1 MNSSEIIPLEA
12 KHTEDAIEIVSAA
25 FDDYP
30 LMNFFFG
37 NAYKRSAKAMG
48 QYICDRAKIDDSLL
62 LGALVRDK
70 LQGVIWA
77 IPPETNNDKDKSAIS
92 DLEERFVRSLADE
105 AVERINIYDNL
116 KNANKP
122 SPPHFYVNV
131 LGIHPHSQR
140 MGIGSKLLEHIHI
153 SSNQHPKSCGVAL
166 DTQIETNVA
175 YYQRFGYQVSST
187 ENLDRV
193 KHWFMFR
200 KKVHCAS

>member
-1 MNSSEIIPLEA
+1 MNSIEIIPLEQ
-12 KHTEDAIEIVSAA
+12 KHTEDAIKIISAA
-25 FDDYP
+25 FDGYP
-30 LMNFFFG
+30 LMDFFFG
-37 NAYKRSAKAMG
+37 NTYQRSIETIG

-70 LQGVIWA
+70 LQGIIWA

-92 DLEERFVRSLADE
+92 DLEERLVRSLADE
-105 AVERINIYDNL
+105 ALEYMNIYDNL

-122 SPPHFYVNV
+122 SQPHFYVNV
-131 LGIHPHSQR
+131 LGIHPRSQR
-140 MGIGSKLLEHIHI
+140 TGIGSKLLEHIHI
-153 SSNQHPKSCGVAL
+153 LSNQHPKSCGVAL

-187 ENLDRV
+187 ENLDCV

-200 KKVHCAS
+200 KKV

>member
-1 MNSSEIIPLEA
+1 MNSIEIISL
-12 KHTEDAIEIVSAA
+12 KGNHKEDFIEIISAA
-25 FDDYP
+25 FNGYP
-30 LMNFFFG
+30 LMDFFFG
-37 NAYKRSAKAMG
+37 DTYQRSIEAIG
-48 QYICDRAKIDDSLL
+48 EYICDRAKIDDSLL

-70 LQGVIWA
+70 LQGVILA
-77 IPPETNNDKDKSAIS
+77 IPPETNKYKDESAIS
-92 DLEERFVRSLADE
+92 DLEERFVRAIADE

-122 SPPHFYVNV
+122 SQPHFYVNV

-153 SSNQHPKSCGVAL
+153 LSNEHPKSCGVAL
-166 DTQIETNVA
+166 DTQTETNVA
-175 YYQRFGYQVSST
+175 YYQRLGYQVSST

-200 KKVHCAS
+200 KKV